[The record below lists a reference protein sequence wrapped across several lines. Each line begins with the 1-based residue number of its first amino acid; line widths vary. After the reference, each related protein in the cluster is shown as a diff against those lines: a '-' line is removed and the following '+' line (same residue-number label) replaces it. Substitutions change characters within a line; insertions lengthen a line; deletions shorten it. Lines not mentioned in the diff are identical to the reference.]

1 MWKSCAL
8 SLSLSKWTN
17 AAHSH
22 RISLREWR
30 NEDCCVILLPWLWK
44 VVQRVDEVLSHH
56 RHRRRRLRE
65 RKARFLP
72 RTRPFSGWSWHRCS
86 NQRTPSKKPVRESE
100 QDFEA
105 KSGKKKLLDA
115 SRLAGN
121 GRILSLEALATTLES
136 FQRASCKKTRCR
148 KSYAKIW
155 YVMGS

>member
-86 NQRTPSKKPVRESE
+86 NPRTPSKKRSKTLKQNP
-100 QDFEA
+100 
-105 KSGKKKLLDA
+105 GKKKPLDA

-121 GRILSLEALATTLES
+121 GRILSLGALATTLES

-148 KSYAKIW
+148 KSYTKIW
-155 YVMGS
+155 HVMGS